1 MRRSCEVCRHQ
12 LVLLLAA
19 AMAMAV
25 DPSHTL
31 ASERSSIESTYELT
45 KYLEYQLKEIKDVY
59 LTYLGPPFNEKD
71 FSPPRPNSTALTLP
85 SAATRLELWH
95 GLENQARLAQNQKAY
110 SVLLA
115 AVRELARSTLCPSLK
130 TSLLHFCTGLD
141 GLLGSISALMTTL
154 GYTLP
159 PQSANVGS
167 NGGELQYVP
176 RGAGGNRPAPLM
188 SQSLY
193 RSRAGTRTES
203 GQRSNQ
209 RRSGTK
215 VIRGEREDGV
225 GADLVEKRRGKEGR
239 RAEATGAAGRS
250 GGLREKGKGERGRR
264 EKREEPES
272 GKWAGKDADSE
283 DELTQSG
290 GAERWRRRRLLSV
303 SEDGGDTERQPEPSD
318 QVSYLAVGP
327 SGSLQYS
334 YNLNSRHAGDTL
346 REEDGFIVERM
357 LMVEEEKQTDTDAPS
372 SSSSVHHHHQQQQHR
387 RPPRSILSPTLPPAL
402 STLSLLYQFGTGEE
416 HTLLPQTVPLSLRRG
431 TSLLSPP
438 LSPLF
443 SSSPSSSSLLSV
455 RPTMNDFARKVEG
468 FWILR
473 ELQSWLWRS
482 AKDFNRLKKRLR
494 G

>member
-1 MRRSCEVCRHQ
+1 MKKCCGVHQHQ
-12 LVLLLAA
+12 LFLLLAA
-19 AMAMAV
+19 AMATAL
-25 DPSHTL
+25 DTSHSL

-45 KYLEYQLKEIKDVY
+45 KYLEYQLKEIKDIY

-71 FSPPRPNSTALTLP
+71 FSPPRPNSTALSLP

-159 PQSANVGS
+159 PQSADMIGS
-167 NGGELQYVP
+167 AGELQFP
-176 RGAGGNRPAPLM
+176 QRGAGGNRPAPLM

-193 RSRAGTRTES
+193 RSRVS
-203 GQRSNQ
+203 GQRNNQ
-209 RRSGTK
+209 RRSETRLA
-215 VIRGEREDGV
+215 RGESEDGV
-225 GADLVEKRRGKEGR
+225 NVDLVEKRRGKERR
-239 RAEATGAAGRS
+239 RAEATAAGGRS
-250 GGLREKGKGERGRR
+250 GRTREKGRGERGRR
-264 EKREEPES
+264 ARRAEPES
-272 GKWAGKDADSE
+272 GKWAE
-283 DELTQSG
+283 DEDGEEEMERDG
-290 GAERWRRRRLLSV
+290 GAETWVMRRKLLSID
-303 SEDGGDTERQPEPSD
+303 EDGEEKERQPETRVV
-318 QVSYLAVGP
+318 VSYPAP
-327 SGSLQYS
+327 DGSISLRQPTLQTNEYS
-334 YNLNSRHAGDTL
+334 YNLNSYHPDTL
-346 REEDGFIVERM
+346 RKEDGFIVE
-357 LMVEEEKQTDTDAPS
+357 TTS
-372 SSSSVHHHHQQQQHR
+372 SSSSSSTSHHQR
-387 RPPRSILSPTLPPAL
+387 RPPRSLLSPTLQPPL
-402 STLSLLYQFGTGEE
+402 STLSLLYQFGAGEE
-416 HTLLPQTVPLSLRRG
+416 HTLLSQRVPLSLQRG

-438 LSPLF
+438 LTPLL
-443 SSSPSSSSLLSV
+443 SSTSSSSSSLLSV

>member
-1 MRRSCEVCRHQ
+1 MRSLCGVCQRQ
-12 LVLLLAA
+12 LVLMLAA
-19 AMAMAV
+19 AMAMAA
-25 DPSHTL
+25 DPSQNL

-154 GYTLP
+154 GYALP
-159 PQSANVGS
+159 PQSAHIGS
-167 NGGELQYVP
+167 NAGQ

-203 GQRSNQ
+203 GLRSSQ

-215 VIRGEREDGV
+215 VVRGERDAAV
-225 GADLVEKRRGKEGR
+225 TVDLMEKKRGKDGR
-239 RAEATGAAGRS
+239 RAEVTTTGGRNS
-250 GGLREKGKGERGRR
+250 GLRDKGKGDRGRR
-264 EKREEPES
+264 EKREEPVRR
-272 GKWAGKDADSE
+272 KWTATGRTVVME
-283 DELTQSG
+283 EEEETWG
-290 GAERWRRRRLLSV
+290 RRRRLLSISVDEEEGLSEV
-303 SEDGGDTERQPEPSD
+303 S
-318 QVSYLAVGP
+318 
-327 SGSLQYS
+327 YS
-334 YNLNSRHAGDTL
+334 YNLNAHYPDSL
-346 REEDGFIVERM
+346 RPEDGFIIDRKRE
-357 LMVEEEKQTDTDAPS
+357 LIEEGQHTDDDLSAS
-372 SSSSVHHHHQQQQHR
+372 NFQHR
-387 RPPRSILSPTLPPAL
+387 LPRSIVSPTFQPPL
-402 STLSLLYQFGTGEE
+402 STLSLLYQFGASEE

-443 SSSPSSSSLLSV
+443 SSSPSSSSSSLLSV